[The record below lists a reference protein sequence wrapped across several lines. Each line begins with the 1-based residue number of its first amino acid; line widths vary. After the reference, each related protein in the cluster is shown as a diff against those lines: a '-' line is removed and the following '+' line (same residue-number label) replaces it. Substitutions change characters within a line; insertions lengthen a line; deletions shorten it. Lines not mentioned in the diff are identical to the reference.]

1 MDFEGRHKSTDTT
14 SLRDLLSRLSTK
26 SGAEDLQADEER
38 ESNRNKNSREK
49 FDKKVHKYDSKARA
63 FYKKHKFD
71 NYDEDLS
78 YEEFLQRYG
87 ESRPWEMGS
96 DDDSEERV
104 ARDDMY
110 HYPTSDAHD
119 YDAPVYEH
127 DGDSPNRRNWGWGR
141 RQERANRPSGA
152 QEWNYYTDGKAD
164 GGAAFDVA
172 SRRSS
177 GVRKGRTPEEY
188 SKMNDE
194 TLEEYSKKNDE
205 MYGGSKASR
214 DAYRKFYGLD
224 D

>member
-38 ESNRNKNSREK
+38 KSNRNKISRKK
-49 FDKKVHKYDSKARA
+49 FDNKVRKYDSPARA
-63 FYKKHKFD
+63 YYNKHKFD
-71 NYDEDLS
+71 AFDNLS
-78 YEEFLQRYG
+78 YEEFLERYG
-87 ESRPWEMGS
+87 EFRPWEMGS

-104 ARDDMY
+104 ARDDKY

-119 YDAPVYEH
+119 HDAPVYEH
-127 DGDSPNRRNWGWGR
+127 DGDVPNRRNWGLGR

-152 QEWNYYTDGKAD
+152 QERNYRTDGKAD

-177 GVRKGRTPEEY
+177 DRRDRKLAEY
-188 SKMNDE
+188 SR
-194 TLEEYSKKNDE
+194 KNDE
-205 MYGGSKASR
+205 MYGGTKTSR
-214 DAYRKFYGLD
+214 DSYKKFYGLD
-224 D
+224 H

>member
-26 SGAEDLQADEER
+26 SGAEDLRADEER
-38 ESNRNKNSREK
+38 ESNRNKISRKK
-49 FDKKVHKYDSKARA
+49 FDKKVRKYDSPARA
-63 FYKKHKFD
+63 FYNKHKFD
-71 NYDEDLS
+71 AFDNLS
-78 YEEFLQRYG
+78 YEEFLEHYG
-87 ESRPWEMGS
+87 EFRPWEMGN
-96 DDDSEERV
+96 DDDSKERV
-104 ARDDMY
+104 ARDDKY

-119 YDAPVYEH
+119 YDAPDYEH
-127 DGDSPNRRNWGWGR
+127 DRDSPNQRNRGWGR
-141 RQERANRPSGA
+141 KQRPSGA
-152 QEWNYYTDGKAD
+152 QERNYRTDGKAD

-177 GVRKGRTPEEY
+177 DRRDRTLAEY
-188 SKMNDE
+188 SR
-194 TLEEYSKKNDE
+194 KNDE